1 MPVVHEAAYI
11 IRYLGSRRNSQ
22 SKRFS
27 VPLVGFLDDRLRAYR
42 CSKAPEVV
50 LRMERRQ
57 KGAGEVRRAIEGGQ
71 GMGPNGAWANLPVN
85 LPGRKPGRVQLLQT
99 MLCLLALWLHRDRF
113 LVVGGSKGIIAH
125 CVVDVTKT
133 PVRASNFRE

>member
-1 MPVVHEAAYI
+1 MAADRRKVKQEVRSQKLCPWSHEAAYI
-11 IRYLGSRRNSQ
+11 IRYLGSRCNSQ

-57 KGAGEVRRAIEGGQ
+57 RGRWRGQEG
-71 GMGPNGAWANLPVN
+71 
-85 LPGRKPGRVQLLQT
+85 
-99 MLCLLALWLHRDRF
+99 D
-113 LVVGGSKGIIAH
+113 
-125 CVVDVTKT
+125 
-133 PVRASNFRE
+133 